1 MQYTPQQ
8 TTGVSILVV
17 ASILSLIS
25 VVGLLCAVAL
35 SAWNTRRSEDRFLFV
50 RTHAAAYFV
59 SLMICWVL
67 QCIGSIMNTHWLRES
82 AIFSGSLCT
91 AQGVLKHIAD
101 VGAATWTLVMAANTF
116 SHLFLDFESK
126 DYVLWIVLLAGWS
139 FTGMVVGIG
148 HATNKTRG
156 PFYDVNGVWC
166 WISSD
171 YKAQL
176 ATLGYMII
184 LLSALFSAILY
195 ILTFLH
201 LRGNLTRVGWKVR
214 LGRVQDSADKYFA
227 NDRTKLVAQ
236 QMLLFPVAYGILVF
250 PIAITRFITWSGKQ
264 VPFELTVFSA
274 CMYTLSGLTNV
285 ILFTATRRILPLS
298 SMRIGDWYLVP
309 SSRGASNDVFD
320 ASDDKAEKGA
330 SKTVAFMTHPTTIP
344 TPPGRKQF
352 RRPSELDLSNN
363 RDSFASMYSAREGV
377 YIPPLSSHW
386 SPNTPPLQQSSRLSV
401 YLQNISTVAA
411 KI

>member
-1 MQYTPQQ
+1 
-8 TTGVSILVV
+8 
-17 ASILSLIS
+17 
-25 VVGLLCAVAL
+25 
-35 SAWNTRRSEDRFLFV
+35 
-50 RTHAAAYFV
+50 
-59 SLMICWVL
+59 
-67 QCIGSIMNTHWLRES
+67 
-82 AIFSGSLCT
+82 
-91 AQGVLKHIAD
+91 
-101 VGAATWTLVMAANTF
+101 
-116 SHLFLDFESK
+116 
-126 DYVLWIVLLAGWS
+126 
-139 FTGMVVGIG
+139 
-148 HATNKTRG
+148 
-156 PFYDVNGVWC
+156 
-166 WISSD
+166 
-171 YKAQL
+171 
-176 ATLGYMII
+176 
-184 LLSALFSAILY
+184 
-195 ILTFLH
+195 
-201 LRGNLTRVGWKVR
+201 
-214 LGRVQDSADKYFA
+214 
-227 NDRTKLVAQ
+227 
-236 QMLLFPVAYGILVF
+236 
-250 PIAITRFITWSGKQ
+250 
-264 VPFELTVFSA
+264 
-274 CMYTLSGLTNV
+274 MYTLSGLTNV